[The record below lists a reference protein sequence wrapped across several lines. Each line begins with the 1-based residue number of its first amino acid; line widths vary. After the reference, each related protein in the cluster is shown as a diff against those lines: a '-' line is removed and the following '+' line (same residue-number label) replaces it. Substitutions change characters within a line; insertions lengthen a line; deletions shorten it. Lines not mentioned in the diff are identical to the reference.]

1 MTLYSFGF
9 AAFLFKAFPLF
20 YQFVI
25 ATLSPAA
32 VLWWQH
38 DATAAALLAALAN
51 VVVSSGCMVCRCS
64 LRWVIS
70 RPRGGCSRTPAER
83 IFMAEPSRYGTP
95 ARRLSWGILSPSRS
109 RLTIGR
115 LKARL
120 RLSTSNTLP
129 L

>member
-20 YQFVI
+20 YLFVI
-25 ATLSPAA
+25 ATLS
-32 VLWWQH
+32 
-38 DATAAALLAALAN
+38 LAALAN